1 MFPKFAHL
9 ESAGLTAFITKILSR
24 LILITLISL
33 SLSAC
38 GSVHMEDSGRMFKR
52 SVTVSDLAQRQQTNR
67 RLPSL
72 ELQMEW
78 REQAM
83 ASNHSFDPRRQPS
96 RVPEN
101 FSQRPW
107 GRELP
112 LISPQ
117 VDAVFTSDFGWRRL
131 YGRRDFHSGIDL
143 ATAAGTAIYTPVA
156 GEVLYVKHAGTDSGI
171 VITDGER
178 QHTFW
183 HTTPKAGLKRGDWLE
198 VGYSVG
204 RLVSWGSRTHLHYS
218 VHLTGPSKSHRARS
232 DGNAIDPLTLV
243 HRLRQTVVPIGG
255 VEVAQRLTAVTH
267 WAVLRGAARQPRSS
281 RIVSIPTASLVL
293 PKQDQRI
300 ALSPEMPQELTY
312 RTSSVLPVRH

>member
-1 MFPKFAHL
+1 MIAVV
-9 ESAGLTAFITKILSR
+9 TKTLSR
-24 LILITLISL
+24 LILITLIGL
-33 SLSAC
+33 TLSAC
-38 GSVHMEDSGRMFKR
+38 GSVHLEDSGRLYKR
-52 SVTVSDLAQRQQTNR
+52 SVHVSHVAEIREPVQ

-72 ELQMEW
+72 ELQLAW

-83 ASNHSFDPRRQPS
+83 ASNQSFDPQRRPA

-112 LISPQ
+112 LISPK

-131 YGRRDFHSGIDL
+131 YGKRDFHSGIDL
-143 ATAAGTAIYTPVA
+143 AAAAGTTIYTPVA
-156 GEVLYVKHAGTDSGI
+156 GEVLYVKHAGTDSGV

-183 HTTPKAGLKRGDWLE
+183 HTTPKAGLRRGDWIE
-198 VGYSVG
+198 AGYSVG
-204 RLVSWGSRTHLHYS
+204 RLVPWGSRTHLHYS

-243 HRLRQTVVPIGG
+243 KRLRQSVVPMGG
-255 VEVAQRLTAVTH
+255 TEVARRMAAATH
-267 WAVLRGAARQPRSS
+267 RSVLRGAARPPRSS
-281 RIVSIPTASLVL
+281 RLVRLPTASLVM
-293 PKQDQRI
+293 PKEYQQI
-300 ALSPEMPQELTY
+300 ALAPEMRRELAYT
-312 RTSSVLPVRH
+312 TASVLPARR